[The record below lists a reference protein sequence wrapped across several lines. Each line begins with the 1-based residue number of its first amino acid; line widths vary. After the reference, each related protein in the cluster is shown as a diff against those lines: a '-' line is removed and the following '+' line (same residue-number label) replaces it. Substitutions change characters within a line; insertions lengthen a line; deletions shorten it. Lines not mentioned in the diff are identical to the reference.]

1 MKGLPLALLFLSLS
15 GNLIQPPHLESRVG
29 LGRNAL
35 PQVAMAMKCTWQKLS
50 GTSVLGEEVPR
61 EAGDPALG
69 SRWALESQVWFLSSL
84 NPNFL
89 IHKVG

>member
-1 MKGLPLALLFLSLS
+1 
-15 GNLIQPPHLESRVG
+15 
-29 LGRNAL
+29 
-35 PQVAMAMKCTWQKLS
+35 MAMKCTRQKLS